1 MPRRPARSILGE
13 FMKTQIITT
22 TEECLITYTKGGK
35 PHEQPFDI
43 GAEANEAFNTLLPR
57 HSRTVVLYNITTQ
70 TTKTLQRRY

>member
-1 MPRRPARSILGE
+1 MSE

-43 GAEANEAFNTLLPR
+43 GAEANEAFNALLPR